1 MVKRNRQMKSVS
13 GLQSDLLIGVLGAG
27 GRGLLASQA
36 HRPGAGSRIVACCDI
51 APAILDQCHEQYGR
65 DIVTSTKYEDV
76 LASGLDAVF
85 ICTPDWLH
93 EEQAL
98 AALKRGIGVY
108 LEKPMAITI
117 TGCDRILRSARDNK
131 ARLFVGHNMRYMNI
145 IRKMKRLVD
154 DGAIGRVKSI
164 WCRHFVSYGGDAY
177 FLDWHADRRR
187 TTGLLLQKGAHDL
200 DVIHWLAGAYT
211 QRVSAF
217 GSLAVYGDLPR
228 RKSPALDQ
236 QKVGE
241 DRWPPRTLSGF
252 NPVMDVEDQNVV
264 IMQLPD
270 GVLATYQQCHFT
282 PDSCRNYTVIGD
294 AGRLE
299 NVGDGPNDPIFL
311 WNRRHD
317 GFRLVG
323 DEVYRGDPIDAS
335 LGHGG
340 SDGVIV
346 NEFLEF
352 VRNGDSTM
360 ATPEAARMS
369 VATGYQATLSL
380 RNGGM
385 PMDIPPIEWTENIR

>member
-1 MVKRNRQMKSVS
+1 MKSVS
-13 GLQSDLLIGVLGAG
+13 GSQADLRIGILGAG
-27 GRGLLASQA
+27 GRGLLARQA
-36 HRPGAGSRIVACCDI
+36 HRPGAGSHIVACCDI

-76 LASGLDAVF
+76 LASGL
-85 ICTPDWLH
+85 
-93 EEQAL
+93 
-98 AALKRGIGVY
+98 
-108 LEKPMAITI
+108 
-117 TGCDRILRSARDNK
+117 
-131 ARLFVGHNMRYMNI
+131 
-145 IRKMKRLVD
+145 
-154 DGAIGRVKSI
+154 
-164 WCRHFVSYGGDAY
+164 
-177 FLDWHADRRR
+177 
-187 TTGLLLQKGAHDL
+187 
-200 DVIHWLAGAYT
+200 
-211 QRVSAF
+211 
-217 GSLAVYGDLPR
+217 
-228 RKSPALDQ
+228 
-236 QKVGE
+236 
-241 DRWPPRTLSGF
+241 
-252 NPVMDVEDQNVV
+252 
-264 IMQLPD
+264 
-270 GVLATYQQCHFT
+270 
-282 PDSCRNYTVIGD
+282 D

-346 NEFLEF
+346 SEFLKF
-352 VRNGDSTM
+352 LRNGGSTM